1 MIWKSNKY
9 IYKIRDLSFYKS
21 LMAKLSIKYS
31 WKEFWNSIDIC
42 ELWNSL
48 LWFWEFFQT
57 VWKEKWFENLT
68 INVDEAKPWC
78 FDLWLSIDANT
89 LIWGAEIIWGLVW
102 FLVDIID
109 IKKFFKWEDPAWYE
123 LKDNWNIAIKNNS
136 WEVKVVQKN
145 TYLTYIDN
153 KPKLDKE
160 LQQAF
165 SPIINDPEIQNISIW
180 EVNWKERNEVAFVN
194 EEDAPYFNQ
203 WWYYTEVENWRI
215 IQWRIVTMNM
225 DTYRWTIEYERK
237 KEYIDFSNVKLVEDQ
252 MQKINS
258 SMMNKTDIVI
268 KCNIEYEKW
277 KIKLITIAKVVDS
290 KVFEE

>member
-1 MIWKSNKY
+1 M
-9 IYKIRDLSFYKS
+9 
-21 LMAKLSIKYS
+21 MKLSIKYS

-57 VWKEKWFENLT
+57 VWKEKWFENLK

-136 WEVKVVQKN
+136 WEIKVVQKN

-165 SPIINDPEIQNISIW
+165 SPIINDSEIQNISIW
-180 EVNWKERNEVAFVN
+180 EINWKKRKELAFVD
-194 EEDAPYFNQ
+194 EEEAPYFNQ
-203 WWYYTEVENWRI
+203 WWYYTEIENWRI

-237 KEYIDFSNVKLVEDQ
+237 KEYIDFSNVKLIEDQ

-258 SMMNKTDIVI
+258 SMMNKSDIII
-268 KCNIEYEKW
+268 KCDIEYEKW
-277 KIKLITIAKVVDS
+277 KIKLITITKVVDS
-290 KVFEE
+290 KIFEG

>member
-21 LMAKLSIKYS
+21 LMTKLSIKYS